1 MLELIVVSGGVLIVC
16 AALMGVMLL
25 LIERPEDAA
34 FRAIRAREKR
44 ARARY
49 QREQRDR
56 ERAVE
61 RTTRSVQR
69 ALARNKRSR

>member
-1 MLELIVVSGGVLIVC
+1 MELIVVSGAMLILC
-16 AALMGVMLL
+16 AVLMGMMLL

-34 FRAIRAREKR
+34 VRAIRAREKR

-49 QREQRDR
+49 QREQRAR